1 MPFYFIKNFD
11 EKRPCQDSQIPETIL
26 RLLPGDY
33 VGNDACNAVVYALD
47 WEFNYS
53 KALSLKEKSNN
64 RIP

>member
-33 VGNDACNAVVYALD
+33 VGNDACNAVV
-47 WEFNYS
+47 
-53 KALSLKEKSNN
+53 SLQSFVVERKK
-64 RIP
+64 